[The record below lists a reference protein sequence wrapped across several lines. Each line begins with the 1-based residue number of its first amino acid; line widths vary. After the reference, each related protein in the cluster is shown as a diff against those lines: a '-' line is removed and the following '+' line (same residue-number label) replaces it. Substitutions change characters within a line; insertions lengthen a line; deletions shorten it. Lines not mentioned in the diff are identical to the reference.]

1 MTRFDIRAGLSHPTN
16 FKSDLTDPT
25 DFKIIRSG

>member
-1 MTRFDIRAGLSHPTN
+1 MTRFDIRAGLAYPTN
-16 FKSDLTDPT
+16 QLGLTGPA